1 VAGIVVGSTDVFKR
15 ANDRPSFAAE
25 PPTVAPSV
33 AATTGVTTTVAPPT
47 VTATPT
53 PAPTTPTR
61 RPAPTTTK
69 STAKGTFVPS
79 RIFAWAPV
87 AGADHYRV
95 RFYRDGDVVLEG
107 RPKQARFVLPP
118 RFRFSPGTYR
128 WTVEP
133 RQGEAYGA
141 PLVDSRF
148 KVSG

>member
-1 VAGIVVGSTDVFKR
+1 M
-15 ANDRPSFAAE
+15 
-25 PPTVAPSV
+25 
-33 AATTGVTTTVAPPT
+33 
-47 VTATPT
+47 
-53 PAPTTPTR
+53 
-61 RPAPTTTK
+61 
-69 STAKGTFVPS
+69 PS

-118 RFRFSPGTYR
+118 RFGFSPGPYR

-133 RQGEAYGA
+133 RQGDGYGA